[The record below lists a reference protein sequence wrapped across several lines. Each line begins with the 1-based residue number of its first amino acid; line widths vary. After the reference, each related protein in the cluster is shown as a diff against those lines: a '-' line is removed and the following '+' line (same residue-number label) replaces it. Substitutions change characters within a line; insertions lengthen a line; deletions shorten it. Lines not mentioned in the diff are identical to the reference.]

1 MTPERIA
8 ELTALCEKAKE
19 MAPTY
24 TEILLQP
31 SIKDQTCTRVEEC
44 AYYDLSATRQLHN
57 EIAASVESALPELLA
72 ELTRITREQQEE
84 RADWY
89 RFGTFMSQFDLGDKD
104 GGTDAV
110 VDSWIEGIT
119 RLTRE
124 RDEAFNADE
133 RAISDVLFN
142 WVDPPGS
149 KYWGRERCDAKAAKI
164 VSTIR
169 ALKKPATGQA
179 TGEK

>member
-1 MTPERIA
+1 MESYLAVGEPMTPERIA

-57 EIAASVESALPELLA
+57 EIAASVGSALPELLA
-72 ELTRITREQQEE
+72 EL
-84 RADWY
+84 
-89 RFGTFMSQFDLGDKD
+89 S
-104 GGTDAV
+104 
-110 VDSWIEGIT
+110 

-124 RDEAFNADE
+124 RDEAFNAGVEAAANVSIGSVARLPRITNTHKIAEICQFDPLQGWITKE
-133 RAISDVLFN
+133 DVIRY
-142 WVDPPGS
+142 GS
-149 KYWGRERCDAKAAKI
+149 EITDG
-164 VSTIR
+164 IR
-169 ALKKPATGQA
+169 ALKKPATDEAAGKS
-179 TGEK
+179 GE

>member
-1 MTPERIA
+1 
-8 ELTALCEKAKE
+8 

-57 EIAASVESALPELLA
+57 EIAASVGSALPELLA
-72 ELTRITREQQEE
+72 EL
-84 RADWY
+84 
-89 RFGTFMSQFDLGDKD
+89 S
-104 GGTDAV
+104 
-110 VDSWIEGIT
+110 

-124 RDEAFNADE
+124 RDEAFNAGIEAAAVKSDHYAIKAQY
-133 RAISDVLFN
+133 RAASHDNPVARN
-142 WVDPPGS
+142 AAWD
-149 KYWGRERCDAKAAKI
+149 KNEAGREIAI
-164 VSTIR
+164 EIR